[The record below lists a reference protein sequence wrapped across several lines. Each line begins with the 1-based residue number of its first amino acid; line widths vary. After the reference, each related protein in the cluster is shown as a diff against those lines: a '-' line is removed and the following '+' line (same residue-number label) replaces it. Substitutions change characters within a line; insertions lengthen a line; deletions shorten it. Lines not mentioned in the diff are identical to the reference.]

1 MTQEIEES
9 QINIIAEGTRISGE
23 IRLDQITRIHGVL
36 NGQIH
41 GSTGS
46 RIILA
51 ESGLIEGELD
61 VDEIL
66 IEGFVR
72 GNIRAKG
79 KVFISKTGRVLGNV
93 QTPSLQMEFGSHFD
107 GKCFMENTNTRSSL
121 TSSPTL
127 SPV

>member
-1 MTQEIEES
+1 MTQIEES
-9 QINIIAEGTRISGE
+9 QINIISEGTRINGE
-23 IRLDQITRIHGVL
+23 IRLDQVTRVHGVL

-41 GSTGS
+41 GSNGS

-51 ESGLIEGELD
+51 ESGLIEGEID
-61 VDEIL
+61 ADEIL

-72 GNIRAKG
+72 GNIRARG
-79 KVFISKTGRVLGNV
+79 KVFISRTGRVVGNV

-107 GKCFMENTNTRSSL
+107 GKCLMESANTRPIL

-127 SPV
+127 ASV